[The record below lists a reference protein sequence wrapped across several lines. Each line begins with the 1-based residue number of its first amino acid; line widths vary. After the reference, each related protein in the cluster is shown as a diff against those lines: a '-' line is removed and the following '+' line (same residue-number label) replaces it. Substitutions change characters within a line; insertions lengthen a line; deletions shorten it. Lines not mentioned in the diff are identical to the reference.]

1 MSIKLES
8 NNLNVEEK
16 FKKLFIA
23 DQIEQE
29 KKIKTQEDKI
39 SSLQLAKKELYSDSI
54 YNFFMTIRKE
64 YILLYFFLLL
74 IIYNFIDRINYT
86 QKNIISLGITVFI
99 LYLINNRN
107 EILYT
112 TDMDL
117 IEQKLN
123 AIIPQPKYFYKDA
136 GMINLVYSMKE
147 FRSISHK
154 IWDEMIETID
164 LFFENEEL
172 LYNDENENYNNI
184 YNFLLDNRKK
194 TLNILAS
201 FIHNIRVDRK
211 FLINKLEVSLESMH
225 YILNIHVKNARIFV
239 NDYIKDN
246 SINRKLHEINEYTE
260 MIGYEK
266 QNDYYDVYS

>member
-1 MSIKLES
+1 MTFNLVS
-8 NNLNVEEK
+8 NNTNVEEK

-23 DQIEQE
+23 DEIEQE
-29 KKIKTQEDKI
+29 KKIQTQEDKI
-39 SSLQLAKKELYSDSI
+39 SSLQLEKKMLYDESL
-54 YNFFMTIRKE
+54 YNFLINIRKE

-74 IIYNFIDRINYT
+74 IIYNFIDSINYT
-86 QKNIISLGITVFI
+86 QKNIISLVITIFI
-99 LYLINNRN
+99 LYLVNNRN

-136 GMINLVYSMKE
+136 GLINLIYSIKE

-154 IWDEMIETID
+154 IWDEMIETLD

-172 LYNDENENYNNI
+172 LYNDENENFNNI
-184 YNFLLDNRKK
+184 YDFLLDNRKK
-194 TLNILAS
+194 ALNMMAS
-201 FIHNIRVDRK
+201 FIHNIRSDRK

-225 YILNIHVKNARIFV
+225 YILNIHIKNARIFI

-246 SINRKLHEINEYTE
+246 GINRRLHELNEYSE
-260 MIGYEK
+260 MTGYIKE
-266 QNDYYDVYS
+266 NDKYDVY